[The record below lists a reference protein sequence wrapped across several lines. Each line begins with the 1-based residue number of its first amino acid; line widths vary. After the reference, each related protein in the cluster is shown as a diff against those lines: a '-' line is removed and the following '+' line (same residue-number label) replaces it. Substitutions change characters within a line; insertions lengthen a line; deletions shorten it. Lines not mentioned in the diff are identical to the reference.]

1 MFANTLGRVCKL
13 DLTRCLILSKIIF
26 LLCFYLDTRLGS
38 LFVSDIIIILDF
50 LGVIS
55 KSVKVKEIALLQ
67 GKKFVEEAEK

>member
-1 MFANTLGRVCKL
+1 MKF
-13 DLTRCLILSKIIF
+13 DLTRCLTISKIIF
-26 LLCFYLDTRLGS
+26 LLYFYLDTRLLMGF

-50 LGVIS
+50 PGVIS

>member
-1 MFANTLGRVCKL
+1 M
-13 DLTRCLILSKIIF
+13 
-26 LLCFYLDTRLGS
+26 CFYLDTGLLMGF

-50 LGVIS
+50 PGVIS